1 MKRSVDDAL
10 RPDALDARLVSVLSD
25 NPRIGVLGAARMLG
39 VARATVQS
47 RLDRLLESGVLSLAP
62 RLDPARFGFPVSA
75 LVSLELQQSHLGTPA
90 AEAIQEIP
98 EVIEIHSVSGQSDL
112 LVRVV
117 ARSNEDLQRVLHQ
130 LLGVDQVMRTS
141 SSILLKTFLRER
153 PEAIFAEAAAEVS
166 AVEGGARS
174 SAEAQ

>member
-1 MKRSVDDAL
+1 MRRSAEDTL
-10 RPDALDARLVSVLSD
+10 RPDTLDARLVKVLSD
-25 NPRIGVLGAARMLG
+25 HPRIGVLGAARMLG

-47 RLDRLLESGVLSLAP
+47 RLDRLVESGVLSLAP

-90 AEAIQEIP
+90 AEAIQAIP
-98 EVIEIHSVSGQSDL
+98 EVIEIHSVSGQADL

-153 PEAIFAEAAAEVS
+153 PEAIFAAAA
-166 AVEGGARS
+166 GAAPD
-174 SAEAQ
+174 AEL

>member
-1 MKRSVDDAL
+1 MKAMRRSADDVL
-10 RPDALDARLVSVLSD
+10 EPDPLDARLVQLLGE

-47 RLDRLLESGVLSLAP
+47 RLDRLLDAGVVSLAP

-90 AEAIQEIP
+90 ADAIQEIP
-98 EVIEIHSVSGQSDL
+98 EVIEIHSVSGQADL

-130 LLGVDQVMRTS
+130 LLGVEQVLRTS

-153 PEAIFAEAAAEVS
+153 PEAIFAVAAGES
-166 AVEGGARS
+166 A
-174 SAEAQ
+174 

>member
-1 MKRSVDDAL
+1 MRRSAEDTL
-10 RPDALDARLVSVLSD
+10 RPDTLDARLVKVLSD
-25 NPRIGVLGAARMLG
+25 HPRIGVLGAARMLG

-47 RLDRLLESGVLSLAP
+47 RLDRLVESGVLSLAP

-90 AEAIQEIP
+90 AEAIQAIP
-98 EVIEIHSVSGQSDL
+98 EVIEIHSVSGQADL

-153 PEAIFAEAAAEVS
+153 PEAIFAAAA
-166 AVEGGARS
+166 GAS
-174 SAEAQ
+174 TEHAG

>member
-1 MKRSVDDAL
+1 MRRTDTESL
-10 RPDALDARLVSVLSD
+10 QPDQLDIRLVRLLGE

-39 VARATVQS
+39 VARATVQA
-47 RLDRLLESGVLSLAP
+47 RLDRLIDAGVVSLTP

-75 LVSLELQQSHLGTPA
+75 LVSLELQQSHQGTPA

-98 EVIEIHSVSGQSDL
+98 EVIEIHSVSGQADL

-117 ARSNEDLQRVLHQ
+117 ARSNEDLQRVLHE
-130 LLGVDQVMRTS
+130 LLEVEQVLRTS

-153 PEAIFAEAAAEVS
+153 PEAIFAAAAEP
-166 AVEGGARS
+166 A
-174 SAEAQ
+174 

>member
-1 MKRSVDDAL
+1 MRRSAEDVL
-10 RPDALDARLVSVLSD
+10 MPDTLDARLVKVLHD
-25 NPRIGVLGAARMLG
+25 HPRIGVLGAARMLG

-47 RLDRLLESGVLSLAP
+47 RLDRLVESGVLSLAP

-90 AEAIQEIP
+90 AEALQQIP
-98 EVIEIHSVSGQSDL
+98 EVVEIHSVSGQADL

-117 ARSNEDLQRVLHQ
+117 ARSNEDLQRVLHA
-130 LLGVDQVMRTS
+130 LLGVEQVLRTS

-153 PEAIFAEAAAEVS
+153 PEAIFAAAAGEQVDT
-166 AVEGGARS
+166 R
-174 SAEAQ
+174 

>member
-1 MKRSVDDAL
+1 MRRSVEAML
-10 RPDALDARLVSVLSD
+10 EPDVLDARLVQLLGE
-25 NPRIGVLGAARMLG
+25 NPRIGVLGAARALG

-47 RLDRLLESGVLSLAP
+47 RLDRLIDAGVISLTP

-90 AEAIQEIP
+90 ADAIQEIP

-112 LVRVV
+112 MVRVV

-130 LLGVDQVMRTS
+130 LLGVEQVLRTS

-153 PEAIFAEAAAEVS
+153 PEAIFAAAA
-166 AVEGGARS
+166 AGRTDRS
-174 SAEAQ
+174 HSGPS

>member
-1 MKRSVDDAL
+1 MARSADESFH
-10 RPDALDARLVSVLSD
+10 PDALDARLVRLLGD
-25 NPRIGVLGAARMLG
+25 NPRIGVLGAARELG

-47 RLDRLLESGVLSLAP
+47 RLDRLLESGVLSLTP

-98 EVIEIHSVSGQSDL
+98 EVIEIHSVSGQADL

-130 LLGVDQVMRTS
+130 LLGVEQVLRTS

-153 PEAIFAEAAAEVS
+153 PEAIFASAA
-166 AVEGGARS
+166 GA
-174 SAEAQ
+174 

>member
-1 MKRSVDDAL
+1 MRRTSDDPIQ
-10 RPDALDARLVSVLSD
+10 PDELDLRLVRLLGE
-25 NPRIGVLGAARMLG
+25 NPRIGVLGASRMLG
-39 VARATVQS
+39 VARATVQA
-47 RLDRLLESGVLSLAP
+47 RLDRLIDSGVLSLTP

-90 AEAIQEIP
+90 ADAIQAIP
-98 EVIEIHSVSGQSDL
+98 EVIEIHSVSGQADL

-130 LLGVDQVMRTS
+130 LLGVEQVLRTS

-153 PEAIFAEAAAEVS
+153 PEAIFEAAVGEHA
-166 AVEGGARS
+166 GGR
-174 SAEAQ
+174 